1 MKKNSRIIVF
11 IVCIGVLVL
20 MGLPNYL
27 SKGKLKSIDPTQ
39 VETIIYNYKEI
50 EITTQD
56 TNRIVESITLLKSIE
71 LKGSTRQLSQPDETY
86 NMELTFKDE
95 KHMKISVF
103 EDKLVVDRKVY
114 RIDQNDATILMNHIE
129 TQK

>member
-27 SKGKLKSIDPTQ
+27 SKGKLQSIDPTQ
-39 VETIIYNYKEI
+39 IDSILYNYKEI

-56 TNRIVESITLLKSIE
+56 TNRILDSITLLKSIE
-71 LKGSTRQLSQPDETY
+71 LKGTTRQLSQPAVTY

-95 KHMKISVF
+95 KHMKLSVF
-103 EDKLVVDRKVY
+103 EDK
-114 RIDQNDATILMNHIE
+114 ACG
-129 TQK
+129 

>member
-27 SKGKLKSIDPTQ
+27 SKGKLQSIDPTQ
-39 VETIIYNYKEI
+39 IDSILYNYKEI

-56 TNRIVESITLLKSIE
+56 TNRILDSITLLKSIE
-71 LKGSTRQLSQPDETY
+71 LKGTTRQLSQPAVTY

-95 KHMKISVF
+95 KHMKLSVF

>member
-27 SKGKLKSIDPTQ
+27 SKGKLQSIDPTQ
-39 VETIIYNYKEI
+39 IDSILYNYKEI
-50 EITTQD
+50 KITTQD
-56 TNRIVESITLLKSIE
+56 TNRILDSITLLKSIE
-71 LKGSTRQLSQPDETY
+71 LKGTTRQLSQPAVTY

-95 KHMKISVF
+95 KHMKLSVF
-103 EDKLVVDRKVY
+103 EDKLVVDQKVY

>member
-27 SKGKLKSIDPTQ
+27 SKGKLQSIDPTQ
-39 VETIIYNYKEI
+39 IDSILYNYKEI

-56 TNRIVESITLLKSIE
+56 TNRILDSITLLKSIE
-71 LKGSTRQLSQPDETY
+71 LKGTTRQLSQPAVTY

-95 KHMKISVF
+95 KHMKLSVF
-103 EDKLVVDRKVY
+103 ENKLVVDRKVY

>member
-11 IVCIGVLVL
+11 IVSIGVLVL

-27 SKGKLKSIDPTQ
+27 SKGKLQSIDPTQ

>member
-27 SKGKLKSIDPTQ
+27 SKGKLQSIDPTQ

>member
-27 SKGKLKSIDPTQ
+27 SKGKLQSIDPTQ

-129 TQK
+129 AQK

>member
-27 SKGKLKSIDPTQ
+27 SKGKLQSIDPTQ
-39 VETIIYNYKEI
+39 IDSILYNYKET

-56 TNRIVESITLLKSIE
+56 TNRILESITLLKSIE
-71 LKGSTRQLSQPDETY
+71 LKGTTRQLSQPDVTY

-95 KHMKISVF
+95 KHMKLSVF

>member
-1 MKKNSRIIVF
+1 
-11 IVCIGVLVL
+11 

-27 SKGKLKSIDPTQ
+27 SKGKLQSIDPTQ
-39 VETIIYNYKEI
+39 IDSILYNYKEI

-56 TNRIVESITLLKSIE
+56 TNRILDSITLLKSIE
-71 LKGSTRQLSQPDETY
+71 LKGTTRQLSQPAVTY

-95 KHMKISVF
+95 KHMKLSVF

>member
-27 SKGKLKSIDPTQ
+27 SKGKLQSIDPAQ
-39 VETIIYNYKEI
+39 IDSILYNYKEI

-56 TNRIVESITLLKSIE
+56 TNRILDSITLLKSIE
-71 LKGSTRQLSQPDETY
+71 LKGTTRQLSQPAVTY

-95 KHMKISVF
+95 KHMKLSVF

>member
-27 SKGKLKSIDPTQ
+27 SKGKFQSIDPTQ
-39 VETIIYNYKEI
+39 IDSILYNYKEI

-56 TNRIVESITLLKSIE
+56 TNRILDSITLLKSIE
-71 LKGSTRQLSQPDETY
+71 LKGTTRQLSQPAVTY

-95 KHMKISVF
+95 KHMKLSVF

>member
-27 SKGKLKSIDPTQ
+27 SKGKLQSIDPTQ

-56 TNRIVESITLLKSIE
+56 TNRILESITLLKSIE
-71 LKGSTRQLSQPDETY
+71 LKGTTRQLSQPDVTY

-95 KHMKISVF
+95 KHMKLSVF
-103 EDKLVVDRKVY
+103 EDKFVVDRKVY